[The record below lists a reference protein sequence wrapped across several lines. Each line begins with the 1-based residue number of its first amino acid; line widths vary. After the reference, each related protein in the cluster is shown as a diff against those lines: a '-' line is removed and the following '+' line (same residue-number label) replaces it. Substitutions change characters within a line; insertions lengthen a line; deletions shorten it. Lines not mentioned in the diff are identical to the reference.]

1 VAGLLVNERETK
13 MADKRKIQGGY
24 YNPSSKEY
32 EQFAKLIDP
41 KIKPFGVHNVYLP
54 AEKEIGLDQYLG
66 ARRANPQNKYGAKD
80 RMETQEY
87 GYDKETIGNLLKA
100 YKDAIAKHGLQAL
113 HPDDLTNMA
122 LVEGRSN
129 FGYNEYN
136 HKNKETQKIV
146 NDLIKSGHDP
156 YAAGFPAAIADKQR
170 LAEKLGV
177 SFYQAW
183 NGVSPAG
190 KAYADRIEQQRYAVQ
205 DPRNQALRNYI
216 RQTIGYKEPDVKVAK
231 DTPVELPE
239 NYRIGGRV
247 RMI

>member
-1 VAGLLVNERETK
+1 

-24 YNPSSKEY
+24 YKPSSSEY
-32 EQFAKLIDP
+32 EQFLKLLNP
-41 KIKPFGVHNVYLP
+41 EKRGLKPFGVHNVHLP

-87 GYDKETIGNLLKA
+87 GYDKETMGNLLKA
-100 YKDAIAKHGLQAL
+100 YKDAITKHGIKSL
-113 HPDDLTNMA
+113 HPDDLANMA

-129 FGYNEYN
+129 FGYNAYN
-136 HKNKETQKIV
+136 HDNKEVQKIV
-146 NDLIKSGHDP
+146 KDLIKAGHDP

-170 LAEKLGV
+170 LAEKLGIP
-177 SFYQAW
+177 FYQAW

-190 KAYADRIEQQRYAVQ
+190 KTYADKIEQHRYAVK
-205 DPRNQALRNYI
+205 DPRNQALREYI
-216 RQTIGYKEPDVKVAK
+216 KQTMGYKEPDVKMAQ
-231 DTPVELPE
+231 DAPVELPSD
-239 NYRIGGRV
+239 YRAGGRV